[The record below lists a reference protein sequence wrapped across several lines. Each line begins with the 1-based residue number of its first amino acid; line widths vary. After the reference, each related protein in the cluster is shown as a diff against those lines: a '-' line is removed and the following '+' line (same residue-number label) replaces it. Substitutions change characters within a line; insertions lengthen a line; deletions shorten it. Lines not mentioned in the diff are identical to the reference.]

1 MKPMYTDQ
9 DMTDKGLSLPKEV
22 SEVTAQEK
30 NFFFSCLKDA
40 HLSQW
45 HLWNFLSLLTNPITG

>member
-30 NFFFSCLKDA
+30 KFFFHVLRM
-40 HLSQW
+40 H
-45 HLWNFLSLLTNPITG
+45 I